1 MASAS
6 EEITIVC
13 NHCDRDIP
21 SLNIDLHSVH
31 CARNL
36 EKCKI
41 CGDMVPKKHA
51 NEHFLNTHAPI
62 VCTMCKEAIEREVFD
77 THKGEVC
84 PKRIVTCEFCEFP
97 LPAVDLPEHQEVCG
111 NRTEMCYQCNN
122 YVRLRETYSHETKC
136 PGTVLN
142 NIESSR
148 GAPIAAEGD
157 GNGRRRRDG
166 NGVSSHK
173 RLFLTIAIT
182 GLAVLIGSFFFQRGA
197 K

>member
-1 MASAS
+1 METATG

-21 SLNIDLHSVH
+21 APNIDLHRVH

-51 NEHFLNTHAPI
+51 EEHFLNAHAPI
-62 VCTMCKEAIEREVFD
+62 ACSMCKETIEREVFD
-77 THKGEVC
+77 SHKGEIC

-97 LPAVDLPEHQEVCG
+97 LPAVDLAEHQEVCG
-111 NRTEMCYQCNN
+111 NRTELCYQCNS
-122 YVRLRETYSHETKC
+122 YVRLRERYNHETKC

-142 NIESSR
+142 NVESSR
-148 GAPIAAEGD
+148 IPRAAEGD

-166 NGVSSHK
+166 NGVSHK
-173 RLFLTIAIT
+173 RLFFTIAIT
-182 GLAVLIGSFFFQRGA
+182 GIAVIIGSMFFQ
-197 K
+197 KKPE